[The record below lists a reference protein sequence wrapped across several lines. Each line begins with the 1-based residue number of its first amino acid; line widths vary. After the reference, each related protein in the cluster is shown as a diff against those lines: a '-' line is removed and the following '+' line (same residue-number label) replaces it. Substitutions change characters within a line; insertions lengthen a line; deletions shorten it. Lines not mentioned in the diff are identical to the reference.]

1 MNNNE
6 LKDMTSI
13 LEYCRCLNSKITTVL
28 IEKGVSHRYFE
39 HNILEISSNIDN
51 ETTPLNKIINAIPD
65 NKEGN

>member
-1 MNNNE
+1 MNKSE

-28 IEKGVSHRYFE
+28 IEEGVSHRDFE
-39 HNILEISSNIDN
+39 HNMLEISSNIDN
-51 ETTPLNKIINAIPD
+51 ETTRLNTIMNAIPD